1 MWSQSY
7 VWQKLPLNFSEF
19 LHMSR
24 VCSQFSRQQRFWC
37 GRGQASSLQSLADV
51 ICFPLLMIQHDS
63 IILYMSIN
71 VYPINPFKHVQHCS
85 TQLHRKHSLQSLLKQ
100 GLKGTIQA
108 QMSERR
114 SSDWKAKI
122 CILHR
127 NSWFISFDSR
137 LINIS
142 YTPSHGLDIF
152 TYPPGHHL
160 AHCLDILP

>member
-63 IILYMSIN
+63 IILYMPIN

>member
-7 VWQKLPLNFSEF
+7 VWQKLPLNFSDF
-19 LHMSR
+19 FHMSR

-51 ICFPLLMIQHDS
+51 ICFPLLMIQNDS

-114 SSDWKAKI
+114 SSDWKAKT
-122 CILHR
+122 CSLHR
-127 NSWFISFDSR
+127 NSWFKSFDLR

-142 YTPSHGLDIF
+142 YIICSDFMTFDLLLIYYE
-152 TYPPGHHL
+152 TW
-160 AHCLDILP
+160 